1 MDNENNS
8 IIENAKESICA
19 DTGMTM
25 DRLEELKGIGQDIM
39 NYVKEALK
47 PVESNFERGFVL
59 NMISEKC
66 GYVSRLYIVDAM
78 DFNANEENN
87 SEE

>member
-1 MDNENNS
+1 MEENNS

-25 DRLEELKGIGQDIM
+25 ERLEELKNVGQNIM
-39 NYVKEALK
+39 NYIKEVLR

-78 DFNANEENN
+78 DFNANKDNETEP
-87 SEE
+87 S

>member
-1 MDNENNS
+1 MEENNS

-19 DTGMTM
+19 DTGLTM
-25 DRLEELKGIGQDIM
+25 GRLEELKGIGQDIM

-78 DFNANEENN
+78 DFNANKDNETEP
-87 SEE
+87 S

>member
-1 MDNENNS
+1 MEENND

-19 DTGMTM
+19 DTGLTM
-25 DRLEELKGIGQDIM
+25 ERLDELKGIGQDIM

-47 PVESNFERGFVL
+47 PVDSNFERGFVL

-78 DFNANEENN
+78 DFNTNKDNETEP
-87 SEE
+87 S

>member
-1 MDNENNS
+1 MDNEN

-19 DTGMTM
+19 DTGLTM
-25 DRLEELKGIGQDIM
+25 ERLEELKNVGQNIM
-39 NYVKEALK
+39 NYIKETLK
-47 PVESNFERGFVL
+47 PVDSNFERGFVL

-78 DFNANEENN
+78 DFNANKDNETEE
-87 SEE
+87 

>member
-1 MDNENNS
+1 MDENKD

-19 DTGMTM
+19 NTGMTM
-25 DRLEELKGIGQDIM
+25 DRLDELKGIGQDIM

>member
-1 MDNENNS
+1 MDENKD

-19 DTGMTM
+19 DTGLTM
-25 DRLEELKGIGQDIM
+25 ERLEELKGKGQDIM
-39 NYVKEALK
+39 NYIKKALAD
-47 PVESNFERGFVL
+47 VDSNFERGFVL

-78 DFNANEENN
+78 DFNANRDGETEP
-87 SEE
+87 S